1 VGLISQS
8 DSILGFNRSESNEQ
22 EMRSR
27 TLPELLWYPVLG
39 FHEGVHK
46 CSGASFVSN
55 DVGVMF
61 QSFIQ
66 HSDDGYFDVILVAA
80 AIAIV
85 TSHVSQTLERRHDT
99 LIVPLTKSSSATS
112 KDSKLKQ

>member
-1 VGLISQS
+1 
-8 DSILGFNRSESNEQ
+8 
-22 EMRSR
+22 
-27 TLPELLWYPVLG
+27 
-39 FHEGVHK
+39 
-46 CSGASFVSN
+46 VSN
-55 DVGVMF
+55 DVGVAS